1 MGWEVRRGKRYYYRS
16 RRENGRVVKE
26 YFGCGPEAEEAARQD
41 AEAAA
46 EKFRRQERSFK
57 LAQEVEEFARLD
69 DYMQFLCDAA
79 VAKALGPAG
88 YHKVRGRWRKKYRKR
103 KEESGPGAA

>member
-16 RRENGRVVKE
+16 RRENGLVVKE

-46 EKFRRQERSFK
+46 EKFRRQECALK
-57 LAQEVEEFARLD
+57 LALEVETFARLD
-69 DYMQFLCDAA
+69 DSMKRLCDAA
-79 VAKALGPAG
+79 VAKTLGAAG
-88 YHKVRGRWRKKYRKR
+88 YHKVRGQWRKKYRKR
-103 KEESGPGAA
+103 KGAE